1 MLMHAPS
8 GESTFPPKQKL
19 APALVVEDVVG
30 RLIDPYQEQ
39 GTRETITRAIVRV
52 LKPADDDMH
61 YSATAWGGS
70 KRIW

>member
-39 GTRETITRAIVRV
+39 GTRETITRAIVR
-52 LKPADDDMH
+52 DDDMH